1 MKTTVK
7 KAFLDTQKEQEWL
20 NEQGDSGL
28 MLIGYRNG
36 EYDFEDVSPAK
47 YLYTIDLPNYSG
59 GKKQKYLAFLEQSGI
74 SVAAE
79 YGGRVYLRKNAAE
92 GPLELYTDK
101 SDTDK
106 QMRKRYT
113 HLFIIG
119 VSQIGLGILL
129 LVQMTNYIVLKS
141 APFWICSVFGTLLIL
156 SGAVFLGMGI
166 RRQKKH
172 AIKKEDRDV
181 WE

>member
-1 MKTTVK
+1 MKTTIK
-7 KAFLDTQKEQEWL
+7 KAFIDIRKEAEWL
-20 NEQGDSGL
+20 NQQGESGL

-36 EYDFEDVSPAK
+36 EYEFEDVSPAK
-47 YLYTIDLPNYSG
+47 YRYVIDLPNYSG
-59 GKKQKYLAFLEQSGI
+59 EKKKKYLAFLEQSGI

-79 YGGRVYLRKNAAE
+79 YGGRVYLRKNAID

-101 SDTDK
+101 SDADK
-106 QMRKRYT
+106 QIRKRYT

-129 LVQMTNYIVLKS
+129 LVQMANYIVPKN
-141 APFWICSVFGTLLIL
+141 APFWICSVFGTLFVL
-156 SGAVFLGMGI
+156 SGIVFLIMGI
-166 RRQKKH
+166 RKQKKH
-172 AIKKEDRDV
+172 AIKKEDMDV